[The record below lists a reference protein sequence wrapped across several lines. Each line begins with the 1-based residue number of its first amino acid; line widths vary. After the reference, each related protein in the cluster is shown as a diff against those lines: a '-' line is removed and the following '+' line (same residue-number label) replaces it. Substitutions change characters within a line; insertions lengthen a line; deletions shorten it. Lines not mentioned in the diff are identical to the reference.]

1 MIKTNNPK
9 VSVIVPFYNDE
20 DVLGRCLKS
29 IYDSYYDDFE
39 VITVNDSS
47 SDHSLDV
54 VRKFPCKIIDL
65 KENVGV
71 ANARNKGADAATG
84 KYLIFFDSD
93 IVIEKDTLAN
103 FVNIMEKNEEKIC
116 QCSVS
121 ITSLTRGFAP
131 DLIAISWNHY
141 LENMAPY
148 DATSV
153 STLAFCIDK
162 EVFEKIGQFD
172 TQFES
177 AGGEEF
183 EIGRVLRKRGY
194 KIYTDKGFVV
204 HHHFQHIF
212 TRFKTLYKRSSVY
225 ARLVFRSRFELDKV
239 HGTFKEGLNSTLS
252 VAGILSFIMALFYHP
267 LISALLLVMIIQTS
281 IDYSLSVHII
291 KKRGLLFF
299 LRSIPVNF
307 LWYFAMGLGVIN
319 AAFSYVCDLLIAP
332 FKLIRFFFSK
342 DIPYVIF
349 FVTANCNLLCSHC
362 FNWKK
367 IQGKSKDLS
376 LDEISKIS
384 KKFGRIKYL
393 TYSGGEPSIRSDI
406 VEITQSFYRNNKVE
420 ILNFITNGLK
430 PELIKKQVLAILRS
444 CSSLNLMVCVSLD
457 GIREQHDKIRNLSG
471 AFEKAVT
478 SINELKKIEKIHPK
492 LMVFVITTF
501 SKYNE
506 DNILDVVDYVTKE
519 LKVEMGL
526 TYVRGDTYK
535 KEAKNV
541 SLEQYVKA
549 ARLVRKGNIR
559 NLKHLGVHRVT
570 RAIHDLSYRYIEKV
584 IRRDKNVIKCYSG
597 SRLIEVGDDGTI
609 FPCEPLD
616 VKFGNI
622 CDYEYDIKKVM
633 ETKNAKEF
641 IADLKRNK
649 CYCTWEC
656 SMKNNIIHNPS
667 SYPTLFWE
675 WFVSWLR

>member
-1 MIKTNNPK
+1 
-9 VSVIVPFYNDE
+9 
-20 DVLGRCLKS
+20 
-29 IYDSYYDDFE
+29 
-39 VITVNDSS
+39 
-47 SDHSLDV
+47 
-54 VRKFPCKIIDL
+54 
-65 KENVGV
+65 
-71 ANARNKGADAATG
+71 
-84 KYLIFFDSD
+84 
-93 IVIEKDTLAN
+93 
-103 FVNIMEKNEEKIC
+103 
-116 QCSVS
+116 
-121 ITSLTRGFAP
+121 
-131 DLIAISWNHY
+131 
-141 LENMAPY
+141 
-148 DATSV
+148 
-153 STLAFCIDK
+153 
-162 EVFEKIGQFD
+162 
-172 TQFES
+172 
-177 AGGEEF
+177 
-183 EIGRVLRKRGY
+183 
-194 KIYTDKGFVV
+194 
-204 HHHFQHIF
+204 
-212 TRFKTLYKRSSVY
+212 
-225 ARLVFRSRFELDKV
+225 
-239 HGTFKEGLNSTLS
+239 
-252 VAGILSFIMALFYHP
+252 
-267 LISALLLVMIIQTS
+267 
-281 IDYSLSVHII
+281 
-291 KKRGLLFF
+291 
-299 LRSIPVNF
+299 
-307 LWYFAMGLGVIN
+307 
-319 AAFSYVCDLLIAP
+319 
-332 FKLIRFFFSK
+332 
-342 DIPYVIF
+342 
-349 FVTANCNLLCSHC
+349 
-362 FNWKK
+362 
-367 IQGKSKDLS
+367 
-376 LDEISKIS
+376 
-384 KKFGRIKYL
+384 
-393 TYSGGEPSIRSDI
+393 
-406 VEITQSFYRNNKVE
+406 
-420 ILNFITNGLK
+420 
-430 PELIKKQVLAILRS
+430 
-444 CSSLNLMVCVSLD
+444 MVCVSLD

-570 RAIHDLSYRYIEKV
+570 RAIHDLSYKYIEKV